1 MDAFTVAITLQL
13 VDNFSRQISQAT
25 EGVRRL
31 AQTTE
36 EAKNK
41 FKSLQETISNISD
54 KLENFSVKSAASI
67 ALPAATLM
75 KSVSAFEEL
84 EDARVQMEVA
94 FMTKTGLP
102 QELTEINKQVQEL
115 GTELPGATKDFYEL
129 TTALKAGGLSAK
141 DIAGGILEGTAK
153 AWVLFKNEANPAQ
166 MADMATKFA
175 NAFKIK
181 PEGFTDFIDELQR
194 LKFASGMEL
203 RDIAYS
209 TKYFANYLQ
218 QLGFTGEKAVKLIF
232 PMLGTLRQVGLE
244 GETAGTAIAGM
255 LRGITNFDE
264 KVKKLKDV
272 QINLRASDYMTEEGF
287 KLEEFLI
294 SLRQELEKIQDPLKR
309 AQVMRQLFDE
319 EGMRAVG
326 ALLAKNKEEALSYLE
341 TIRNTMSPEEYARL
355 RKQIEEGGF
364 SGIEGMRK
372 AMDEQAS
379 LQDRINK
386 TMNTWKNV
394 KESFFGT
401 LGSLMAVVGELFAE
415 PLKKIFDTLNNN
427 VLGPIIGW
435 IQANQTLAK
444 VVAYP
449 IAAFIVF
456 IAIMGSLS
464 LVFASVLNLFAFSIS
479 VFAKAGA
486 VVKMLAVAFNILKG
500 FILFTRLAMLS
511 LIAFNPV
518 ALIIIAVVGAL
529 AGIAFL
535 LWRNWDKV
543 VKLLVSAWNW
553 LRQNWQRLA
562 QFLMALNPFTGILVA
577 LNNLTQKLFG
587 VSLYDAGVKLVKTLW
602 EGIKSFANK
611 PAEEFKNIVQKI
623 RNMLPFSPAKE
634 GPLKDIHRIRL
645 IETIAETVKPD
656 PLQEKLKSVFNI
668 PRGTLTQTLQL
679 LKSEQA
685 LKPVKS
691 TVNPLIQPVKQ
702 VLEPIKST
710 VSPLA
715 QPVRQVLEPVK
726 ASIQPKPANIGTPK
740 PAPANS
746 TYNISLNLNIAGTV
760 QRNEAKQIAFE
771 LEKQIREVLRK
782 IDNERFRRTY

>member
-25 EGVRRL
+25 EGVRKL
-31 AQTTE
+31 AQATE
-36 EAKNK
+36 EAKSK
-41 FKSLQETISNISD
+41 FKSLQDTINNISD
-54 KLENFSVKSAASI
+54 SLEKFSLQSAASI

-75 KSVSAFEEL
+75 KSLSAFEEL

-102 QELTEINKQVQEL
+102 QELTEINKQVEKL

-181 PEGFTDFIDELQR
+181 PEQFTDFIDELQR

-218 QLGFTGEKAVKLIF
+218 QLGFTGERAVKLIF

-244 GETAGTAIAGM
+244 GETAGTAIAGV

-272 QINLRASDYMTEEGF
+272 QISIRASDYMSEEGF
-287 KLEEFLI
+287 RLEEFLI
-294 SLRQELEKIQDPLKR
+294 SLRQELEKIQDPMKR
-309 AQVMRQLFDE
+309 MQVMRRLFDE

-326 ALLAKNKEEALSYLE
+326 ALLARNREEALAYLE
-341 TIRNTMSPEEYARL
+341 TIRNTMSPEEYTRL

-379 LQDRINK
+379 LQDRINR

-394 KESFFGT
+394 KESFLGT
-401 LGSLMAVVGELFAE
+401 LESLMAVVGELFAE
-415 PLKKIFDTLNNN
+415 PLKKIFDALNNN
-427 VLGPIIGW
+427 VLGPITDW
-435 IQANQTLAK
+435 IRANQTLAK
-444 VVAYP
+444 AIAYP
-449 IAAFIVF
+449 VAAFIVL
-456 IAIMGSLS
+456 IAILGSLS
-464 LVFASVLNLFAFSIS
+464 LAFASVLKLFVFSIS
-479 VFAKAGA
+479 VFAKVGA
-486 VVKMLAVAFNILKG
+486 VIKMLAVAFNVLRG
-500 FILFTRLAMLS
+500 FILFTKLAMLS

-518 ALIIIAVVGAL
+518 ALAIMVAVGAL

-553 LRQNWQRLA
+553 LKQNWQRLA

-577 LNNLTQKLFG
+577 LNNLTQKIFG
-587 VSLYDAGVKLVKTLW
+587 ISLYDAGVKLVKTLW

-611 PAEEFKNIVQKI
+611 PVEEFKNIVQRI

-634 GPLKDIHRIRL
+634 GPLKDIHRIKL
-645 IETIAETVKPD
+645 IETIAQSIKPQ
-656 PLQEKLKSVFNI
+656 PLITAMRNTLSHISLQ
-668 PRGTLTQTLQL
+668 TLTP
-679 LKSEQA
+679 A
-685 LKPVKS
+685 
-691 TVNPLIQPVKQ
+691 
-702 VLEPIKST
+702 
-710 VSPLA
+710 
-715 QPVRQVLEPVK
+715 
-726 ASIQPKPANIGTPK
+726 KPAFVGTSNAVNI
-740 PAPANS
+740 
-746 TYNISLNLNIAGTV
+746 NISFGDIKLTNAAPET
-760 QRNEAKQIAFE
+760 AKAFASE